1 MSMVRQ
7 IPLPLPHDAAMGAD
21 DFLVTDSNR
30 DAAAW
35 VSRWPDWPAHG
46 LILTGPSGSGKTHL
60 LHLWLAHSG
69 GQMVRKA
76 DLLARDPVT
85 IALKNPAIALDDVDA
100 YAGDAAAEEAL
111 FHLYNYQKATKG
123 SLLLALR
130 HGAGQSGFGLPDLR
144 SRLLTLPAA
153 ALADPDDELLSALY
167 VKQFRD
173 RQITLDAATASY
185 LATHGARD
193 AAGIRDLI
201 ERLDR
206 AALAGNRKITIALA
220 RMVMEN
226 RDE

>member
-1 MSMVRQ
+1 MIRQ
-7 IPLPLPHDAAMGAD
+7 IPLPLPHDSAMGAD
-21 DFLVTDSNR
+21 DFMITASNR

-35 VSRWPDWPAHG
+35 VTRWPDWPAHG
-46 LILTGPSGSGKTHL
+46 LIVTGPSGSGKTHL
-60 LHLWLAHSG
+60 LHLWLAQSG
-69 GQMVRKA
+69 GQMVTKS
-76 DLLARDPVT
+76 DLLSRDPVT
-85 IALKNPAIALDDVDA
+85 IALKNPRIALDDCDG

-123 SLLLALR
+123 SLLIALTR
-130 HGAGQSGFGLPDLR
+130 GAGQSNFALPDLR

-153 ALADPDDELLSALY
+153 ALTDPDDELLSALY

-201 ERLDR
+201 DRIDR
-206 AALAGNRKITIALA
+206 AALAGNRKITVSLA
-220 RMVMEN
+220 KLVLEE